1 MPLKDQ
7 SRGNLPAHA
16 IEGLHLFNAGKYF
29 EAHEALEL
37 AWRAEKESIRELYQ
51 GILEAGVVYLHIQ
64 RGNYEG
70 ALKVFG
76 RSMIWLR
83 RFPSICRGVDVDGL
97 RRDLSAVIAEVERLG
112 PSRIGEFDQSMFK
125 PVMWEA

>member
-1 MPLKDQ
+1 MSYDCNEK
-7 SRGNLPAHA
+7 LPADA
-16 IEGLHLFNAGKYF
+16 IEGLRLFNAGKYF

-76 RSMIWLR
+76 RSMIWLN
-83 RFPSICRGVDVDGL
+83 RFPSTCCGVDVASL

-112 PSRIGEFDQSMFK
+112 PSHIGEFDGSLFQ
-125 PVMWEA
+125 PVIWEE

>member
-1 MPLKDQ
+1 MESANCNGK
-7 SRGNLPAHA
+7 LPTHA
-16 IEGLHLFNAGKYF
+16 IEGLQLFNAGKYF

-64 RGNYEG
+64 RDNYEG
-70 ALKVFG
+70 ALKVYG
-76 RSMIWLR
+76 RSMIWLN
-83 RFPSICRGVDVDGL
+83 RFPSVCCGVDVATL

-112 PSRIGEFDQSMFK
+112 AGRIGEFDQSLFK
-125 PVMWEA
+125 PVIWEA

>member
-1 MPLKDQ
+1 MPTDDCNGK
-7 SRGNLPAHA
+7 LPAHA

-37 AWRAEKESIRELYQ
+37 AWRAEAGQIRELYQ

-70 ALKVFG
+70 ALKVYG
-76 RSMIWLR
+76 RGMIWLN
-83 RFPSICRGVDVDGL
+83 RFPASCRGVDVDRL
-97 RRDLSAVIAEVERLG
+97 RRDLQTVIAEVERLG
-112 PSRIGEFDQSMFK
+112 PGRIAEFDPSLFK
-125 PVMWEA
+125 PVLWET

>member
-1 MPLKDQ
+1 MSYDCNEK
-7 SRGNLPAHA
+7 LPAHA

-37 AWRAEKESIRELYQ
+37 AWRAEKESVRELYQ

-70 ALKVFG
+70 ATKMFG
-76 RSMIWLR
+76 RAMIWLN
-83 RFPSICRGVDVDGL
+83 RFPSACCGVDVATL

-112 PSRIGEFDQSMFK
+112 PSAIGEFDGSLFK
-125 PVMWEA
+125 PVIWEA